1 MKKTLKVS
9 RTSKS
14 KSKRSH
20 LILKKIKSPSKK
32 KFLIKSNSQN
42 TQDLFLSPHNTSQF
56 LISNNSTPF
65 YPEEEDDLDLSF
77 VPTPLNLLIDPY
89 TDIIKIGS
97 ENMEIKN
104 INNELELASTAAQSQ
119 DFTDMKLTKE

>member
-42 TQDLFLSPHNTSQF
+42 TQDLVLSPHNTSQF

-77 VPTPLNLLIDPY
+77 APAPLNLLIDPY
-89 TDIIKIGS
+89 TDIIKIDS

>member
-42 TQDLFLSPHNTSQF
+42 TQDLVLSPHNTSQF

-65 YPEEEDDLDLSF
+65 YPEEEDDLDFSF
-77 VPTPLNLLIDPY
+77 VPTPLNLFIDPY
-89 TDIIKIGS
+89 TDIIKIDS

>member
-42 TQDLFLSPHNTSQF
+42 TQDLVLSPHNTSQF

-89 TDIIKIGS
+89 IDIIKIDS

-119 DFTDMKLTKE
+119 DFTDVKLTKE

>member
-1 MKKTLKVS
+1 MKKTLKVC
-9 RTSKS
+9 RTSKQ

-20 LILKKIKSPSKK
+20 LILKAIKSLSKK
-32 KFLIKSNSQN
+32 KFLIKSISSN
-42 TQDLFLSPHNTSQF
+42 TQELFLSPHNTSQF

-65 YPEEEDDLDLSF
+65 YPEEEDDLDISF
-77 VPTPLNLLIDPY
+77 TPTPLNLCFDPE
-89 TDIIKIGS
+89 TDIIKFGD

-104 INNELELASTAAQSQ
+104 TNNELELASTAAQSQ

>member
-1 MKKTLKVS
+1 MKKTLKVC
-9 RTSKS
+9 RTSKK

-20 LILKKIKSPSKK
+20 LILKTIKSLSKK
-32 KFLIKSNSQN
+32 KFLIKSISSN
-42 TQDLFLSPHNTSQF
+42 TQELFLSPHNTSQF

-65 YPEEEDDLDLSF
+65 YPEEEDDLDISF
-77 VPTPLNLLIDPY
+77 MPTPLNLFIDPY
-89 TDIIKIGS
+89 TDIIKFGD

-104 INNELELASTAAQSQ
+104 TNNELELASTAAQSQ

>member
-42 TQDLFLSPHNTSQF
+42 TLDLVLSPHNTSQF

-89 TDIIKIGS
+89 TDIIRIDS

>member
-20 LILKKIKSPSKK
+20 LILKKIKSSSKK

-42 TQDLFLSPHNTSQF
+42 TQDLVLSPHNTSQF

-77 VPTPLNLLIDPY
+77 APTPLNLLIDPY
-89 TDIIKIGS
+89 TDIIKIDS

-119 DFTDMKLTKE
+119 DFTDVKLTKE

>member
-42 TQDLFLSPHNTSQF
+42 TQDLVLSPHNTSQF

-65 YPEEEDDLDLSF
+65 YPEEEDDLDLNF

-89 TDIIKIGS
+89 TDIIKIDS

>member
-42 TQDLFLSPHNTSQF
+42 TQDLVISPHNTSQF

-77 VPTPLNLLIDPY
+77 APNPLNLLIDPY
-89 TDIIKIGS
+89 TDIIKIDS

>member
-32 KFLIKSNSQN
+32 KFLIKSNSKN
-42 TQDLFLSPHNTSQF
+42 TQDLVLSPHNTSQF

>member
-20 LILKKIKSPSKK
+20 L
-32 KFLIKSNSQN
+32 
-42 TQDLFLSPHNTSQF
+42 PHNTSQF

-77 VPTPLNLLIDPY
+77 APTPLNLLIDPY
-89 TDIIKIGS
+89 TDIIKIDS

>member
-20 LILKKIKSPSKK
+20 LILKKIKSLPKK
-32 KFLIKSNSQN
+32 KFLIKSSLQN
-42 TQDLFLSPHNTSQF
+42 TQELFLSPHNTSQF

-65 YPEEEDDLDLSF
+65 YPEEEDDLDINFS
-77 VPTPLNLLIDPY
+77 PTPMNLFIDPY
-89 TDIIKIGS
+89 TDIIKIDN
-97 ENMEIKN
+97 EYMELKST
-104 INNELELASTAAQSQ
+104 NNGLELASTTAQSQ
-119 DFTDMKLTKE
+119 DFNDMKLTNE

>member
-1 MKKTLKVS
+1 MKKKLKVC
-9 RTSKS
+9 RTSKP

-20 LILKKIKSPSKK
+20 LILKTIKSLSKK
-32 KFLIKSNSQN
+32 KFLIKSISQK

-65 YPEEEDDLDLSF
+65 YPEEEDDLDISF
-77 VPTPLNLLIDPY
+77 APTPLNLLIDPY
-89 TDIIKIGS
+89 TDMFKFGN

-104 INNELELASTAAQSQ
+104 SNNELELASTAAQSQ
-119 DFTDMKLTKE
+119 DFTDMKLNKE

>member
-1 MKKTLKVS
+1 MKKTLKVC
-9 RTSKS
+9 RTSKK

-20 LILKKIKSPSKK
+20 LILKTIKSLSKK
-32 KFLIKSNSQN
+32 KFLIKSISSN
-42 TQDLFLSPHNTSQF
+42 TQELFLSPHNTSQF

-65 YPEEEDDLDLSF
+65 YPEEEDDLDISF
-77 VPTPLNLLIDPY
+77 APTPLNLLIDPY
-89 TDIIKIGS
+89 TDMFKFGN

-104 INNELELASTAAQSQ
+104 SNNELELASTAAQSQ